1 MLSKSWFKE
10 KWRQVQG
17 SYWFIP
23 SFMAF
28 CALLLS
34 QFTLYYDQQVGTD
47 WIEYWEF
54 LYATKADGARAILS
68 TIAGSMIGVAGV
80 TFSITIAAVAYAS
93 GQFGPR
99 IIDNFMEDRGNQITL
114 GTFIST
120 FLYCL
125 LVLRT
130 VRAAEDGGFVPY
142 GSMATAVFLALASLG
157 VLIYFIHHIP
167 ESIHVYHVVAD
178 IGNQLSRQAD
188 RLFPESVGQ
197 IDAERGEANQPSL
210 DEPTHIIRA
219 PVSGYIQSI
228 EGDNLVA
235 LAGRGDSLV
244 KLTVEPG
251 EFVAASTILGKVYGP
266 GDSLNYEHCFLI
278 GRERSPAQDIRFL
291 MDKLVDI
298 AARALSPGVNDP
310 YTAISCIDWL
320 NAFFIKIGQR
330 EMSSPY
336 RRDKNGRIAL
346 VVVRP
351 DFETL
356 LAEYWDKLRPY
367 VEKDRNVTLHMLES
381 AVRAMDVLS
390 PQKAVAVHTAAQ
402 HLVAGALEYLT
413 HPRDREQLQSAQKAL
428 AEANST
434 GSWKKKAQK
443 AFQITA

>member
-34 QFTLYYDQQVGTD
+34 QFTLYYDQQAGTD

-178 IGNQLSRQAD
+178 IGNQLSNQAD
-188 RLFPESVGQ
+188 QLFPESVGQ
-197 IDAERGEANQPSL
+197 IENERSDVAQPSL
-210 DEPTHIIRA
+210 SEATHIIRA

-228 EGDNLVA
+228 ESDNLLA
-235 LAGRGDSLV
+235 LAGQSDSLV

-251 EFVAASTILGKVYGP
+251 DFVAASTILGKVYGP

-320 NAFFIKIGQR
+320 NAFFVKIGQR
-330 EMSSPY
+330 EISSPY
-336 RRDKNGRIAL
+336 RRDEHGRIAL
-346 VVVRP
+346 IVSRP

-356 LAEYWDKLRPY
+356 LAEYWDKLRTY
-367 VEKDRNVTLHMLES
+367 VEKDRNVTLHMLKS

-402 HLVAGALEYLT
+402 HLVAGALEHLT
-413 HPRDREQLQSAQKAL
+413 HPRDQEQLQELQKAL
-428 AEANST
+428 APANST
-434 GSWKKKAQK
+434 DSWRKKAQE

>member
-34 QFTLYYDQQVGTD
+34 QFTLYYDQQAGTD

-142 GSMATAVFLALASLG
+142 GSMATAVFLALAGLG

-178 IGNQLSRQAD
+178 IGNQLSNQAD
-188 RLFPESVGQ
+188 QLFPESVGQ
-197 IDAERGEANQPSL
+197 IENERSDVAQPSL
-210 DEPTHIIRA
+210 SEATHIIRA

-228 EGDNLVA
+228 ESDNLLA
-235 LAGRGDSLV
+235 LAGQSDSLV

-251 EFVAASTILGKVYGP
+251 DFVAASTILGKVYGP

-298 AARALSPGVNDP
+298 AARALSPGGNDP

-320 NAFFIKIGQR
+320 NAFFVKIGQR
-330 EMSSPY
+330 EISSPY
-336 RRDKNGRIAL
+336 RRDEHGRIAL
-346 VVVRP
+346 IVSRP

-356 LAEYWDKLRPY
+356 LAEYWDKLRTY
-367 VEKDRNVTLHMLES
+367 VEKDRNVTLHMLKS

-402 HLVAGALEYLT
+402 HLVAGALEHLT
-413 HPRDREQLQSAQKAL
+413 HPRDQEQLQELQKAL
-428 AEANST
+428 AQANST
-434 GSWKKKAQK
+434 DSWRKKAQE

>member
-34 QFTLYYDQQVGTD
+34 QFTLYYDQQAGTD

-178 IGNQLSRQAD
+178 IGNQLSNQAD
-188 RLFPESVGQ
+188 QLFPESVGQ
-197 IDAERGEANQPSL
+197 IENERSDVAQPSL
-210 DEPTHIIRA
+210 SEPTHIIRA

-228 EGDNLVA
+228 ERDNLLA
-235 LAGRGDSLV
+235 LASQSDSLV

-251 EFVAASTILGKVYGP
+251 DFVAASTILGKVYGP

-320 NAFFIKIGQR
+320 NAFFVKIGQR
-330 EMSSPY
+330 EISSPY
-336 RRDKNGRIAL
+336 RRDEHGRIAL
-346 VVVRP
+346 IVSRP

-356 LAEYWDKLRPY
+356 LAEYWDKLRTY
-367 VEKDRNVTLHMLES
+367 VEKDRNVTLHMLKS

-402 HLVAGALEYLT
+402 HLVAGALEHLT
-413 HPRDREQLQSAQKAL
+413 HPRDQEQLQELQKAL
-428 AEANST
+428 TQANST
-434 GSWKKKAQK
+434 DSWRKKAQE